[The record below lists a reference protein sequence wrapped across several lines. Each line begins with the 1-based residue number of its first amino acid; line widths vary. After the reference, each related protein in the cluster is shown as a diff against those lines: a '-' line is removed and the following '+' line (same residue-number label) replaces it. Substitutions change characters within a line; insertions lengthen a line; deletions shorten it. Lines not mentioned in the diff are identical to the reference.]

1 MYWTQE
7 SYYENDRVYL
17 KQGRKVLAEKT
28 SKHKGVCYDSRMQL
42 WRVQINFG
50 KYKNAF
56 LGNYRDED
64 TGGRAFRRAV
74 EFLKRGFIF
83 ETPAELR
90 DALYASG
97 IKRVL
102 RGDKK

>member
-1 MYWTQE
+1 MYWTNE
-7 SYYENDRVYL
+7 SYYEERASL

-28 SKHKGVCYDSRMQL
+28 SSHKGVCYDSRMQL

-64 TGGRAFRRAV
+64 TGGKAFRRAV
-74 EFLKRGFIF
+74 QFLERGFIF

-90 DALYASG
+90 DALYNSG
-97 IKRVL
+97 IHRVIKR
-102 RGDKK
+102 KSK